1 MFIRYL
7 HCFLWLSLSPVLT
20 GCLSSLDNQFFT
32 QFDVE
37 YPAENKSNTPVMLL
51 KEDVEQGA
59 QPIVINYLTGTQTPL
74 NLYFNGQN
82 VSECYSYTQRQA
94 TAQSYC
100 MREYIRQGKNTI
112 SVNPQSLFLGAARPL
127 C

>member
-1 MFIRYL
+1 
-7 HCFLWLSLSPVLT
+7 
-20 GCLSSLDNQFFT
+20 
-32 QFDVE
+32 
-37 YPAENKSNTPVMLL
+37 MLL

-59 QPIVINYLTGTQTPL
+59 QPIVINYLTQPIVINYLTGTQTPL

-112 SVNPQSLFLGAARPL
+112 SVNPQSLFLGATRPL